1 MRTTEN
7 SNIKA
12 VSVVAVASLYSDHSL
27 AVEASSFLTSHLT
40 AAVAAVAAAASSLA
54 TAESAVV
61 APPLF
66 RQYEGRNERRK
77 EHSRTAF
84 ITSRDKLFP
93 RIRLPVLRSKKKGE
107 KTKKIRVEGDEEEL
121 KVQLSKIAF
130 ASSSSL
136 FLPCSF
142 FFTLDLDTKSYTRLR
157 YKVANTGEEKV
168 TFSIYKVRGLKV
180 WTRIIDFISEQKFRM
195 KT

>member
-40 AAVAAVAAAASSLA
+40 AAVAAAAAAAAASSLA

-66 RQYEGRNERRK
+66 R
-77 EHSRTAF
+77 
-84 ITSRDKLFP
+84 I
-93 RIRLPVLRSKKKGE
+93 
-107 KTKKIRVEGDEEEL
+107 
-121 KVQLSKIAF
+121 
-130 ASSSSL
+130 
-136 FLPCSF
+136 
-142 FFTLDLDTKSYTRLR
+142 
-157 YKVANTGEEKV
+157 
-168 TFSIYKVRGLKV
+168 
-180 WTRIIDFISEQKFRM
+180 
-195 KT
+195 

>member
-66 RQYEGRNERRK
+66 QRIQGNTKEETSDEKNIVGLLSLHREINCSLGYGYLFFGR
-77 EHSRTAF
+77 
-84 ITSRDKLFP
+84 
-93 RIRLPVLRSKKKGE
+93 KKGE

-121 KVQLSKIAF
+121 KVQL
-130 ASSSSL
+130 
-136 FLPCSF
+136 
-142 FFTLDLDTKSYTRLR
+142 RLR
-157 YKVANTGEEKV
+157 YKK
-168 TFSIYKVRGLKV
+168 LH
-180 WTRIIDFISEQKFRM
+180 
-195 KT
+195 